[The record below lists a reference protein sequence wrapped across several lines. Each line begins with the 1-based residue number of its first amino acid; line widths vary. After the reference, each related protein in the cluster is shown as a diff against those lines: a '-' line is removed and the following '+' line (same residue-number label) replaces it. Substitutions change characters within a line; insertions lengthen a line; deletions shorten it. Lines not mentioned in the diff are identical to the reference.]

1 VVLPRHLSEVLDT
14 HGTHTRTQAMTCPDK
29 NVRSSR
35 LPGEASP
42 LAGPSHG
49 DGFRFRQAVCCTPL
63 RSDNTLGRGLR
74 PRAPLPPFMRPS
86 RENDSAQKPRRWR
99 RSAVSVSRAE
109 FPADRTSPTPR
120 LSGGGEAAIL
130 DQRSMRLGGS
140 TRQKR
145 RCTIDSGSTRRKNG
159 DAAGGIAIFTDARAC
174 IARSGEGTPSS

>member
-1 VVLPRHLSEVLDT
+1 
-14 HGTHTRTQAMTCPDK
+14 MTCPDK

-49 DGFRFRQAVCCTPL
+49 GGLRFRQAVCCDTSQHAWQGRRFALPL
-63 RSDNTLGRGLR
+63 HPSR
-74 PRAPLPPFMRPS
+74 PHRA

-120 LSGGGEAAIL
+120 LSGEGEAAIL

-145 RCTIDSGSTRRKNG
+145 RCTIDSGSTRRKWRCCRRYRHFHRCPGLHRQKWRG
-159 DAAGGIAIFTDARAC
+159 DARELTSPETTRA
-174 IARSGEGTPSS
+174 ADPD